1 MTAKEKA
8 SELVEKYSIWEDESG
23 MGWNINCEKQCAL
36 IAVDEI
42 LRLNLGRSNDCDV
55 NDIDV
60 FYKKVKQEIE
70 KL

>member
-8 SELVEKYSIWEDESG
+8 AELVEKYSIWEDESG

-42 LRLNLGRSNDCDV
+42 IKILSSGLDFEMIKSLS
-55 NDIDV
+55 
-60 FYKKVKQEIE
+60 YWQEAKEEIE